1 MAGGAI
7 GLLLSLIYQGAI
19 MIKQIMG
26 QPLDGGPLVL
36 VGVITSNAKRVAA
49 YRARH
54 DLVQLSVDIPV
65 QVMLA
70 FEEYLKF
77 KDLTKR
83 EVITKL
89 IETQLLRKR

>member
-1 MAGGAI
+1 M
-7 GLLLSLIYQGAI
+7 
-19 MIKQIMG
+19 
-26 QPLDGGPLVL
+26 
-36 VGVITSNAKRVAA
+36 TAKKYDSPAARVAA

-54 DLVQLSVDIPV
+54 DYIQLTVDIPV
-65 QVMLA
+65 QTFLA

-83 EVITKL
+83 SVITKL

>member
-1 MAGGAI
+1 M
-7 GLLLSLIYQGAI
+7 
-19 MIKQIMG
+19 
-26 QPLDGGPLVL
+26 
-36 VGVITSNAKRVAA
+36 TAKKFNSPSERVAA

-54 DLVQLSVDIPV
+54 DYTQLTVDIPV
-65 QVMLA
+65 QIFLA

-83 EVITKL
+83 SVITKL

>member
-1 MAGGAI
+1 MSKKLYPNDAA
-7 GLLLSLIYQGAI
+7 
-19 MIKQIMG
+19 
-26 QPLDGGPLVL
+26 
-36 VGVITSNAKRVAA
+36 RVAA

-54 DLVQLSVDIPV
+54 DYVQMTVDIPV
-65 QVMLA
+65 QTFLA

-83 EVITKL
+83 SVITKL

>member
-1 MAGGAI
+1 
-7 GLLLSLIYQGAI
+7 
-19 MIKQIMG
+19 MIKLTMG
-26 QPLDGGPLVL
+26 TPASGMTLPET
-36 VGVITSNAKRVAA
+36 ITSNAKRVAA
-49 YRARH
+49 YRQRH

-65 QVMLA
+65 QTMLA
-70 FEEYLKF
+70 FEDYLKF